1 MIIWILTTMGFYS
14 VVEKHEDRE
23 RGTLTIRARVRAD
36 LERLS
41 AYVPD
46 MSAIIE
52 SHDSDYS
59 FRAVA
64 NRGAVSSAMAK
75 LVADI
80 DYDNFKSEI
89 YKRQGNARA
98 AIYGDVWH
106 DLYRLQNG
114 RFD

>member
-1 MIIWILTTMGFYS
+1 M
-14 VVEKHEDRE
+14 
-23 RGTLTIRARVRAD
+23 TIRARVRAD

-46 MSAIIE
+46 MSDIIE
-52 SHDSDYS
+52 SDDSDYRY
-59 FRAVA
+59 RAVA

-75 LVADI
+75 LAADI
-80 DYDNFKSEI
+80 DYENFKSEI
-89 YKRQGNARA
+89 YKRQGSTRA
-98 AIYGDVWH
+98 AIYSDVWH